1 MQRLSL
7 LFLAI
12 GESSAKTGD
21 TLASAE
27 AGFEWQGLA
36 VVVVTAIVVTAA
48 LWWFKRWRTVRAQ
61 HLTNSPAHLL
71 QELCIRHGLAR
82 PDQRLLT
89 SLAREQRLE
98 NPAQLFVDPRL
109 WEPSRMGPL
118 GKRYAAQFGRLRQ
131 RIFEL

>member
-1 MQRLSL
+1 VQRFPL
-7 LFLAI
+7 LLLAV
-12 GESSAKTGD
+12 GESAAKTGD
-21 TLASAE
+21 KLANE
-27 AGFEWQGLA
+27 GAGFEWQGLA

-48 LWWFKRWRTVRAQ
+48 LWWFKRWRTVRAA
-61 HLTNSPAHLL
+61 HLTNSPPHLL

-89 SLAREQRLE
+89 SLAREQGLE

-109 WEPSRMGPL
+109 WEPSRMGSL
-118 GKRYAAQFGRLRQ
+118 GRRYAAQLGRLQQ